1 VTEVAVPPPPACWKF
16 TALTV
21 MAMSGNPAWPVANE
35 ALATSL
41 GVQYGM
47 PVIGLLD
54 DVNTEE

>member
-1 VTEVAVPPPPACWKF
+1 MAVPPPPACWKF